1 MREEEFEKR
10 VRDKMK
16 QLGFDPSESVW
27 IGVDKEINKEKRRR
41 MPLFWL
47 FFASGLL
54 LAGGAYYFVTNK
66 NTAGVIPNNNAEK
79 TIAKIPEQGTSNK
92 KQIEQPTLQSAE
104 PQKNNNEK
112 NPGEADNK
120 QQQFGRHFF
129 DKSKKEG

>member
-10 VRDKMK
+10 VRDKME

-66 NTAGVIPNNNAEK
+66 NTAGVIPNNNAEN

-92 KQIEQPTLQSAE
+92 KQIEQPALQSAE

-112 NPGEADNK
+112 NTGEADNK
-120 QQQFGRHFF
+120 KRHFGRHIF
-129 DKSKKEG
+129 DKSKGG